1 MLRPYRKLSFLVAFL
16 LFLSA
21 CSEQI
26 APLTSETQVSGHLK
40 VFQSKPGL
48 YSSGQVVKAIN
59 NGKLGDTA
67 SKAVVPLLFKN
78 DGQLMKL
85 NDLKPLVQAKEA
97 GNSSMFRSTSALLSF
112 LRENDMTL
120 YFTDFTTFKTTV
132 QQLASD
138 KRLSLKDYAPLRSK
152 YAIRQELAAGPK
164 TRYVHLFVPY
174 VDEATLKQ
182 MKRLEKRSVVFSG
195 QETCSPDELEES
207 DMFTNVSMSANVNPL
222 TLDAS
227 FTGLNEVDGPSI
239 QPQQQGCQFGCS
251 VAYAEFLRRCPRAPF
266 PAALLCATAA
276 SGALGLCLIGCA
288 LG

>member
-26 APLTSETQVSGHLK
+26 APLVSETQVSGHLK

-59 NGKLGDTA
+59 SGKLGDTA

-85 NDLKPLVQAKEA
+85 DDLEPLVQAKQE

-138 KRLSLKDYAPLRSK
+138 KRLSLKDYAPLKSE
-152 YAIRQELAAGPK
+152 YAIRQELAVPQ
-164 TRYVHLFVPY
+164 TYVHLFIPY
-174 VDEATLKQ
+174 VNEATLKQ
-182 MKRLEKRSVVFSG
+182 MKHVQKRSVVFSG
-195 QETCSPDELEES
+195 QKTCSPGELEES
-207 DMFTNVSMSANVNPL
+207 DMLTNVSMSANANPL
-222 TLDAS
+222 TLDAN
-227 FTGLNEVDGPSI
+227 FTGSNEVDGLSI
-239 QPQQQGCQFGCS
+239 QPQQNDGCRLACS
-251 VAYAEFLRRCPRAPF
+251 VAYFNFLRRCPRAPL
-266 PAALLCATAA
+266 PALICATAA
-276 SGALGLCLIGCA
+276 SAALGGCLVICA